1 MEDVLRRL
9 YEGEYRARLTFK
21 PKNEMYQRI
30 NAESDAMSE
39 KMASILKE
47 HGVDDAENL
56 VSEWM
61 NAWFAFTDEEL
72 IISFKRGVQF
82 GFQLYSQIQ
91 EEQY

>member
-39 KMASILKE
+39 KMASVLKE
-47 HGVDDAENL
+47 HGVDDAEDL

-61 NAWFAFTDEEL
+61 DAWFTLTNEEL
-72 IISFKRGVQF
+72 IISFKRGVRL
-82 GFQLYSQIQ
+82 GFQISSQIQ
-91 EEQY
+91 NEE